1 MTDSKEN
8 YQEYLA
14 NERGQIL
21 RASCILLKVSNGIKA
36 IHEAENVIFFSKS
49 VAAGKKTKIYFITN
63 SSYFVDLRFSHGSH
77 PSCYHDT
84 CTRVT
89 CHSVTCKVT

>member
-1 MTDSKEN
+1 MHS
-8 YQEYLA
+8 
-14 NERGQIL
+14 
-21 RASCILLKVSNGIKA
+21 LKVSNGIKA
-36 IHEAENVIFFSKS
+36 IHEAKIVFFFKS
-49 VAAGKKTKIYFITN
+49 IAAAEKTQIYFITN